1 MSAAARTPGRRHHPA
16 LVAFTVLTFAF
27 LLAPLVIIVGA
38 ALSDTTFLT
47 FPPRGLSLRWFEN
60 AFAVSAFP
68 RTMWTSFW
76 LATAA
81 TALSLLVGIPA
92 AYALARHRV
101 RLPRFLPTV
110 FVLPILVPEIV
121 LGFALMK
128 SVATGL
134 EWPIRTSLLLGHALL
149 VLPYCVRVVG
159 AALDGFDFSIEE
171 AAVSLGCPRWRAFLT
186 VVLPNVR
193 AGVVAAFILAFITS
207 INDVSISI
215 FLTGPGVSTL
225 PIQLLAHMEQFFDP
239 TIAAVSVLLMG
250 VTVAVMAVIES
261 TLGLS
266 FLTR

>member
-1 MSAAARTPGRRHHPA
+1 MSARVCAGGLHPLSIGFA
-16 LVAFTVLTFAF
+16 ILVFAF
-27 LLAPLVIIVGA
+27 LLGPLVIIVGA

-60 AFAVSAFP
+60 SFAVSAFP
-68 RTMWTSFW
+68 RTMITSFW
-76 LATAA
+76 LAMGA
-81 TALSLLVGIPA
+81 TTLSLLVGIPA
-92 AYALARHRV
+92 AYAIARYRV
-101 RLPRFLPTV
+101 QLPKVLPNV

-121 LGFALMK
+121 LGFSLMK
-128 SVATGL
+128 SIATGL
-134 EWPIRTSLLLGHALL
+134 EWSITASLLVGHALL

-159 AALDGFDFSIEE
+159 ASLDGFDFSIEE

-193 AGVVAAFILAFITS
+193 AGVLAAFILAFITS

-215 FLTGPGVSTL
+215 FLTGPGISTL

-250 VTVAVMAVIES
+250 VTVAVMAVIEG
-261 TLGLS
+261 TLGLT
-266 FLTR
+266 FLTK